1 LYHIYPKKTT
11 VFTDNLAMDIQSLSV
26 NMTQNRVQEEAA
38 VSVQAMA
45 LQTIKD
51 AAADLQRLMES
62 AKITTDPAKG
72 NFLNVLM

>member
-1 LYHIYPKKTT
+1 
-11 VFTDNLAMDIQSLSV
+11 
-26 NMTQNRVQEEAA
+26 MTQNRVQEEAA